1 MFSSKKTLLLERL
14 PAGDERFFAKLLVD
28 GGFISPEDLE
38 AGLARQKQNGD
49 PLGETLVGMGR
60 LDPLELKV
68 LLAVSGNVASYD
80 DTLQAAAGE
89 RVRIGELLLKA
100 ERITLDQLGLALNE
114 QKQTGEKLGEVLV
127 RRGWLTKYELDAVL
141 AFQGRQGTGSASER
155 ARLGHILL
163 SAGLITSG
171 QLNEAL
177 ARQKLTG
184 KRIGELLIEA
194 GYVQPRHIDWGLKFQ
209 AKMTAASLIAVLAM
223 AGVFDAR
230 EAVAAGTA
238 ETTMTITARV
248 LERTNLR
255 VLSQIPEIVI
265 TDADIRRGYVEI
277 PAGTQIAVRTNNPAG
292 YLLQFESGGEV
303 ERLFRSV
310 EVTAM
315 GRNIQLAPQGG
326 WVPMPYMRGES
337 TLALGYRF
345 TLSETAA
352 PGVYPW
358 PLMVSTMAR

>member
-1 MFSSKKTLLLERL
+1 MFRSKNTLLMERL
-14 PAGDERFFAKLLVD
+14 PAEDERFFAKLLVD
-28 GGFISPEDLE
+28 GGFISPQDLE
-38 AGLARQKQNGD
+38 AALERQGRTGD

-68 LLAVSGNVASYD
+68 LLAVNGNLASYD

-100 ERITLDQLGLALNE
+100 ERITLDQLGLALGE
-114 QKQTGEKLGEVLV
+114 QKQTGEKLGEVFV
-127 RRGWLTKYELDAVL
+127 RHEWLTRNELDAVL
-141 AFQGRQGTGSASER
+141 AFQGRQGTASASER
-155 ARLGHILL
+155 SRLGHILL
-163 SAGLITSG
+163 SAGLITRG
-171 QLNEAL
+171 QLNDAL
-177 ARQKLTG
+177 ARQKQSG

-209 AKMTAASLIAVLAM
+209 AKITAASLIAVLAM

-230 EAVAAGTA
+230 EAVAAGTK
-238 ETTMTITARV
+238 ETMTITARV

-255 VLSQIPEIVI
+255 VVSQVAELVI

-277 PAGTQIAVRTNNPAG
+277 PAATQIAVRTNNPAG
-292 YLLQFESGGEV
+292 YLLQFESGAEI

-326 WVPMPYMRGES
+326 WVPMPYTRGEAA
-337 TLALGYRF
+337 LALGYRF
-345 TLSETAA
+345 TLSEKAA

-358 PLMVSTMAR
+358 PLMVSTIAR